1 MNISLEN
8 VDKVNALLTIK
19 LEKTDY
25 EEKVNTALKD
35 FRKKANIP
43 GFRPGQVPMGL
54 LKKRFGSEVLAEQI
68 NKILSEEVYKY
79 IREKKINILDISFL
93 HRLVDLHL

>member
-79 IREKKINILDISFL
+79 IREKKAPQKGKN
-93 HRLVDLHL
+93 VV

>member
-43 GFRPGQVPMGL
+43 
-54 LKKRFGSEVLAEQI
+54 
-68 NKILSEEVYKY
+68 
-79 IREKKINILDISFL
+79 
-93 HRLVDLHL
+93 